1 MRLKK
6 DLQIRMNWTNN
17 KGYYSGPVANFPL
30 SNGFKADFD
39 LRVVAVENV
48 DDTTTYDMFRVD
60 VDDLRVYSQ
69 ENEYIFL
76 RREQEK
82 DLLENINQ
90 KVTW

>member
-39 LRVVAVENV
+39 LRVVAV
-48 DDTTTYDMFRVD
+48 
-60 VDDLRVYSQ
+60 
-69 ENEYIFL
+69 
-76 RREQEK
+76 
-82 DLLENINQ
+82 
-90 KVTW
+90 